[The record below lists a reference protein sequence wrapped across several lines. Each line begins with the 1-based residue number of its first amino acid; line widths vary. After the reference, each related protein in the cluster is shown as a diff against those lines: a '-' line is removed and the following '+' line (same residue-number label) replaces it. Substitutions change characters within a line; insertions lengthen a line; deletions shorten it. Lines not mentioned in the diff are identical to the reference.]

1 MVLKRLHKER
11 KTMTTRLTPPS
22 SCVPRL
28 RRYAQ
33 AIHDRGA
40 YPTFH
45 LLSEIVAASSNPNW
59 HLQRIAA
66 YAGIDTSVLDY
77 FDGRDLPPHL
87 WIAK

>member
-1 MVLKRLHKER
+1 
-11 KTMTTRLTPPS
+11 MTLTLPS

-40 YPTFH
+40 NPFFY
-45 LLSEIVAASSNPNW
+45 LLSEIVAGSSNPAW
-59 HLQRIAA
+59 HLERFAA
-66 YAGIDTSVLDY
+66 YAGIDQGVLDY
-77 FDGRDLPPHL
+77 FGGRDLPPHL